1 MVRTLAKSGPRIWA
15 VLRGAP
21 TGFLAFAEEFLVDRV
36 RGESKMFRIL
46 VVDDDPS
53 TAFVLREGMN
63 DLRHRY
69 EVDLVPDGVE
79 ALNYLYR
86 RGLYVDAQAPDLVLL
101 DINMPRSDGFGTL
114 SAIKTDPEL
123 CVIPVIMLSTSGSP
137 QDVRR
142 SYLRLG
148 KIARSDAIFYV
159 VSQLIGG
166 IVGVSLTALFLG
178 RSLAGPSVL
187 YAETVPGKY
196 GTGAAFAAEAFMAAL
211 LMAVVLWTSN
221 RPSAPGPNGQCSL
234 RRISRPSRRLYKIS
248 SLIALDGTAGRDY
261 RGRSVRPES
270 SPRFRPPEP

>member
-137 QDVRR
+137 RRPKELPSSRKDCPVGCHLLRGFPTHRRYCGCIADGSVSGPEPRRSIGSVRR
-142 SYLRLG
+142 DCAG
-148 KIARSDAIFYV
+148 KVRNGRGVCRGGVHGRAADGRRTLDIESPVRS
-159 VSQLIGG
+159 
-166 IVGVSLTALFLG
+166 
-178 RSLAGPSVL
+178 RSKRTML
-187 YAETVPGKY
+187 
-196 GTGAAFAAEAFMAAL
+196 
-211 LMAVVLWTSN
+211 
-221 RPSAPGPNGQCSL
+221 
-234 RRISRPSRRLYKIS
+234 
-248 SLIALDGTAGRDY
+248 
-261 RGRSVRPES
+261 S
-270 SPRFRPPEP
+270 SPDLTTIQTTV